1 MKLGSQHHTVSVS
14 SSAEAVVS
22 AAASV
27 SLDASLGAAL
37 CASFPAGL
45 LPHPVSMDIAI
56 AATKS
61 TLNTFFFILNNLLI
75 LVKYYLIKYETL
87 FAFHKLPVFHI
98 VHPTHFAGLQ
108 IQHIRTFS
116 FDIQLCVLCLC

>member
-1 MKLGSQHHTVSVS
+1 
-14 SSAEAVVS
+14 
-22 AAASV
+22 
-27 SLDASLGAAL
+27 
-37 CASFPAGL
+37 
-45 LPHPVSMDIAI
+45 MDIAI

-108 IQHIRTFS
+108 IQHICTFS
-116 FDIQLCVLCLC
+116 FDIQLCVLRLC